1 MISGSRKALSDDPAP
16 PVGFLSWQ
24 SFFLRHCPTTASM
37 AFAVPTSIA
46 HRERTVWGS
55 SGGSSAKGLNIYL
68 LSVVSVSPSPLL
80 CCAALSPVIPAAL
93 LGLAGYHF
101 SLLSSLLR
109 TLFKESRRVH
119 GHLTSVL

>member
-1 MISGSRKALSDDPAP
+1 MCGAAQEDLP
-16 PVGFLSWQ
+16 G
-24 SFFLRHCPTTASM
+24 
-37 AFAVPTSIA
+37 
-46 HRERTVWGS
+46 
-55 SGGSSAKGLNIYL
+55 KGLDICL
-68 LSVVSVSPSPLL
+68 LSVVSISLSPLL
-80 CCAALSPVIPAAL
+80 LDCAALSPVIPAAL

>member
-1 MISGSRKALSDDPAP
+1 M
-16 PVGFLSWQ
+16 
-24 SFFLRHCPTTASM
+24 C
-37 AFAVPTSIA
+37 
-46 HRERTVWGS
+46 
-55 SGGSSAKGLNIYL
+55 GGVQEDFPGKGMNICL
-68 LSVVSVSPSPLL
+68 LSVVLISLSPLL
-80 CCAALSPVIPAAL
+80 YCAALSPVIPAAL